1 MPLSLD
7 PNAVIRL
14 QISSDVRRQGAGK
27 APTFNF
33 KPTTNNMFLELHA
46 VQANMTEE
54 NSIQVVAQVLQKML
68 ISMESDGKT
77 SMPDVMNILTPA
89 ESLNLLAQYTSACSL
104 GPDDKKKLSS
114 PPSSE
119 KAASAENAV
128 PVNASIVRA
137 GRSRTRS
144 NVASAAAAAAGSAA
158 T

>member
-7 PNAVIRL
+7 PNGIIKL
-14 QISSDVRRQGAGK
+14 QIRSDVNRQGTEK
-27 APTFNF
+27 APVFHF
-33 KPTTNNMFLELHA
+33 KPTTNIAFVELHA
-46 VQANMTEE
+46 VQESMTES
-54 NSIQVVAQVLQKML
+54 NSVTVVAKVLQKML
-68 ISMESDGKT
+68 IGMEHGGKLVAIDI
-77 SMPDVMNILTPA
+77 MDALTPG
-89 ESLNLLAQYTSACSL
+89 ESLDLLNQYTSACSL

-144 NVASAAAAAAGSAA
+144 NVASAAAAVVGSAA

>member
-7 PNAVIRL
+7 PNAVIKL
-14 QISSDVRRQGAGK
+14 QIRSDVERQGAGK
-27 APTFNF
+27 APVFSF
-33 KPTTNNMFLELHA
+33 RPTTNAAFVQLHA

-54 NSIQVVAQVLQKML
+54 NSIEVVAQVLQKML

-77 SMPDVMNILTPA
+77 STPDVMNILTPG
-89 ESLNLLAQYTSACSL
+89 ESLDLLNQYTSACSL
-104 GPDDKKKLSS
+104 APDDKKKLSS

-119 KAASAENAV
+119 KAASAENAA

-144 NVASAAAAAAGSAA
+144 NVASAAAAVVGSAA